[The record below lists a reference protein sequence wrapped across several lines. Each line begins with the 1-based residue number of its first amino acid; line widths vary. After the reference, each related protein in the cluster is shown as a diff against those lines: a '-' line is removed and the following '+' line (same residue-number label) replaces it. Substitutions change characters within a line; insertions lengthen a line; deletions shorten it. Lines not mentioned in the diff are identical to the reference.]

1 MTLQELEVAYL
12 GRNVSTKKIGDRFR
26 YLGKFGMSMLY
37 QFSFDCCSYNIS
49 TDVCIED
56 GAIAGLIPEKLAVT
70 NEWGETPED
79 CDELTEDEVGIMKQY
94 LDSVMI
100 TEAELAAAAQK
111 ATVMDMD
118 FQLFLDDE
126 DEEEE

>member
-1 MTLQELEVAYL
+1 MTLQELESAYL
-12 GRNVSTKKIGDRFR
+12 GRKVSTKNIGDRFR
-26 YLGKFGMSMLY
+26 YLGKFGFSMLY
-37 QFSFDCCSYNIS
+37 QFSFDWNSYNIS

-70 NEWGETPED
+70 NEWGETPAD

-100 TEAELAAAAQK
+100 TEAELTAAAQK
-111 ATVMDMD
+111 ATVMGMD
-118 FQLFLDDE
+118 FELFTDDGE
-126 DEEEE
+126 DEEG